1 MRSAICDDGKRRI
14 LAKVEVP
21 VGATDITYYALA
33 HPEILNNDNPE
44 NKLAQLNK
52 RQIFLLAKET
62 LRRWGTEEP
71 FELVVQNYKRECI
84 NKLEKHVTSLFPEI
98 D

>member
-44 NKLAQLNK
+44 NKLAQCTKWAYPL
-52 RQIFLLAKET
+52 
-62 LRRWGTEEP
+62 
-71 FELVVQNYKRECI
+71 
-84 NKLEKHVTSLFPEI
+84 
-98 D
+98 